1 MEISFRCR
9 IRNISKKFPG
19 VQALDDVTIDIRAG
33 EIHAVVGENG
43 AGKSTLMNILSGVF
57 PADKGIIEYNG
68 RERVFADPGEARSSG
83 IAMIHQELSLFKEM
97 SIYENIYIGRM
108 PRKRSGFIDRRAM
121 QLSSAESLKRLGVD
135 DLDVKDLVSSLS
147 ISQMQLVEIAKA
159 LSLKADLLIMDE
171 PTSSLTPA
179 EIERILAVMKRLK
192 EQGVSILFI
201 THKLEEVMA
210 AADRVTVLRDGRKI
224 ETMNIED
231 AGVSRMVS
239 LMVGRDF
246 DKIFQRRFIND
257 YSRRTVMLEV
267 KNLTIPS
274 LMENIS
280 FQLYEGEVLG
290 LTGLVGAGRS
300 ELLQGIFGVY
310 PRRTGDIRLRGE
322 SVRIRH
328 PRDAVN
334 LGIGLVPE
342 GRKEQGM
349 FLKLDIKQNMTVV
362 YRRRCI
368 NRFGMVDDGKL
379 REKASEFVRSLS
391 IKTTGPDQISNLL
404 SGGNQQKTIIARW
417 LMNNPRIVFMD
428 EPTHGIDVGAKSEI
442 YSIIDQLASRGVSVI
457 LLSSE
462 LPEVLALSDRIMVM
476 HKGKIIRTL
485 HNDEADEFSIM
496 HHAFNQPAETVN
508 KVTKFKKSE
517 RLETIKT
524 TKTIKKVKSV
534 KVQDGWNG
542 M

>member
-1 MEISFRCR
+1 M
-9 IRNISKKFPG
+9 
-19 VQALDDVTIDIRAG
+19 
-33 EIHAVVGENG
+33 
-43 AGKSTLMNILSGVF
+43 
-57 PADKGIIEYNG
+57 
-68 RERVFADPGEARSSG
+68 
-83 IAMIHQELSLFKEM
+83 
-97 SIYENIYIGRM
+97 
-108 PRKRSGFIDRRAM
+108 
-121 QLSSAESLKRLGVD
+121 
-135 DLDVKDLVSSLS
+135 
-147 ISQMQLVEIAKA
+147 
-159 LSLKADLLIMDE
+159 
-171 PTSSLTPA
+171 
-179 EIERILAVMKRLK
+179 
-192 EQGVSILFI
+192 
-201 THKLEEVMA
+201 
-210 AADRVTVLRDGRKI
+210 
-224 ETMNIED
+224 
-231 AGVSRMVS
+231 
-239 LMVGRDF
+239 
-246 DKIFQRRFIND
+246 
-257 YSRRTVMLEV
+257 
-267 KNLTIPS
+267 
-274 LMENIS
+274 
-280 FQLYEGEVLG
+280 
-290 LTGLVGAGRS
+290 GAGRS

-349 FLKLDIKQNMTVV
+349 FLKLDVKQNMTVV

-379 REKASEFVRSLS
+379 RERASEFVRSLS

-496 HHAFNQPAETVN
+496 HHAFNQPVETVE
-508 KVTKFKKSE
+508 KVTRFKKSE
-517 RLETIKT
+517 RLKTIKT
-524 TKTIKKVKSV
+524 VKTIKKIKKV
-534 KVQDGWNG
+534 KVQDGWND